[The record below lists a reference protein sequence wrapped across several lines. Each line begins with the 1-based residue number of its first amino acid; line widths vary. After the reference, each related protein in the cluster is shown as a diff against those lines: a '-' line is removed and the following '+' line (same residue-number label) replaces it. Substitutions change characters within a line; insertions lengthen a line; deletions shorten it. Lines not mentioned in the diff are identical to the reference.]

1 MKAAYLEEQAQGIT
15 DKVKNMSKPI
25 SMIEAYRGMDI

>member
-15 DKVKNMSKPI
+15 DKVKNMSK
-25 SMIEAYRGMDI
+25 SLSLIEAYRGLDI